1 MSKPL
6 TIEEILAHPAFPTV
20 LEFHTPDRQGNA
32 PVAIDRAGGPMAI
45 AYEVH
50 GTGPVHLVWIMGLNA
65 PKIAWYRQIKYFGH
79 KHGDKY
85 TSLVFDNRG
94 VGDSDKPLVKYSTS
108 EMAKDVIDI
117 LDHIGWTKARQLH
130 VVGVSM
136 GGMISQE
143 LAYLIPQRIASL
155 TLQSTASSLVSTLP
169 WLTHIARR
177 IEMIR
182 PKPLVERLE
191 AAKANIFSPEWLLA
205 PDELG
210 EFPTNGDRF
219 VAEDLW
225 RMEKLQAPVYAGTL
239 LQGLAVSWHY
249 FGPERL
255 KVLGEKIPDILVATG
270 TKDAL
275 IEHKHSDV
283 IVQGIMGGV
292 QKRVFD
298 GVGHCLQFEAVN
310 EYHQMLEEFWKRA
323 VERHQK
329 VSA

>member
-1 MSKPL
+1 
-6 TIEEILAHPAFPTV
+6 
-20 LEFHTPDRQGNA
+20 
-32 PVAIDRAGGPMAI
+32 
-45 AYEVH
+45 
-50 GTGPVHLVWIMGLNA
+50 
-65 PKIAWYRQIKYFGH
+65 
-79 KHGDKY
+79 
-85 TSLVFDNRG
+85 
-94 VGDSDKPLVKYSTS
+94 
-108 EMAKDVIDI
+108 
-117 LDHIGWTKARQLH
+117 
-130 VVGVSM
+130 
-136 GGMISQE
+136 
-143 LAYLIPQRIASL
+143 
-155 TLQSTASSLVSTLP
+155 
-169 WLTHIARR
+169 
-177 IEMIR
+177 MIR

-329 VSA
+329 VCY